1 MGRYGDLDQTV
12 AGSVMVVKM
21 PDGSTELVEQVENN
35 GKKEWIFVKDR
46 IRKQKEN
53 EDFDARFAKTETKP
67 DDENKVKTEPIT
79 RKKIGKL
86 HEFDPQPNP
95 AEHINSDLGDTT
107 KQLTKTQKHLYA
119 HLIEV
124 LGGHPASI
132 LQNGLSQKILDSLKK
147 NPVIVSTVLEIIK
160 AIDHPAWNSV
170 GDLLKEFR
178 NA

>member
-46 IRKQKEN
+46 IRKQQ
-53 EDFDARFAKTETKP
+53 EDEEFDARFAKTETKP
-67 DDENKVKTEPIT
+67 DDANKVKTEPIT
-79 RKKIGKL
+79 RKRPFRL
-86 HEFDPQPNP
+86 SESDPQPDP
-95 AEHINSDLGDTT
+95 SEHINSELGDTT

-132 LQNGLSQKILDSLKK
+132 LQNGLSPKIIESLKK

-160 AIDHPAWNSV
+160 AIDHPAWTSV
-170 GDLLKEFR
+170 GELLKEFR
-178 NA
+178 NV